1 MLEKIK
7 NLGQNSIQ
15 VIGDLEKKLSSIV
28 IGTGAAT
35 HYREMNSLG
44 GDAILLSEDGTF
56 LWKSG
61 QWAKDT
67 GIPIIIVNHS
77 LSEEPGMRTLAEY
90 IESVFP
96 DVPVKHIPV
105 GCIFQSIF

>member
-1 MLEKIK
+1 MEKIK
-7 NLGQNSIQ
+7 KFGQDSIQ

-28 IGTGAAT
+28 IGTGAGT
-35 HYREMNSLG
+35 HYREMSSLG
-44 GDAILLSEDGTF
+44 GEAILLSEDGTF
-56 LWKSG
+56 LWESG
-61 QWAKDT
+61 QWALDT

-90 IESVFP
+90 LENVFP

-105 GCIFQSIF
+105 GCIFKSIF